1 MNLEGDKRLNLQLRL
16 DFSSAPT
23 GEARQ
28 AGREDIESPSAVS
41 EPERPANTRRIMEDV
56 CERANLK
63 EALRQVRSNKGSAG
77 VDGMTVDQL
86 GDYLKQHW
94 PAIREQLLNGT
105 YEPKPVRRVEIP
117 KPDGGGVRK
126 LGIPTVLDRFI
137 QQAVMQVLQRQWNPT
152 FSHHSYGFRPRRSA
166 HQAVA
171 QAQQYIAQGYG
182 WVIDL
187 DLEKFFDRVNHD
199 KLMGQ
204 IAKRVEDKRLLKLIR
219 AFLNAGVM
227 ENGLVSPSVEGTP
240 QGGPLSPLLSNL
252 VLDELDQELERR
264 GHRFVRY
271 ADDCN
276 IYVRSE
282 RAGQRVM
289 ESITRFIT
297 QKLKLKVNEA
307 KSAVAR
313 PQERKF
319 LGFSFTA
326 GPDIKRTI
334 APKSLE
340 RFKQQNPGHHAQG
353 QGRQHEDDN
362 GRVGSVYAG
371 LARLFRLLRNAR
383 GARRSHAL
391 GPAAIA
397 GRSVASVENT
407 TSPSCGTDRTAS
419 LWAVVQYGR
428 QRPWPMVHRP
438 EQSPLRRAFQCL
450 LQIARSPLLDRSA
463 LAQPL
468 EPPRYGPVCQVVW
481 EGRSREAPPY
491 PDPWPC
497 APRPIQDVSYH
508 GEYWGHSG
516 LVANISPP
524 TRSARF
530 GKSPVFGCR
539 IPAVVRIMLR
549 RLY

>member
-1 MNLEGDKRLNLQLRL
+1 MNLESDKRLNFQLRL

-28 AGREDIESPSAVS
+28 AGREDIESLLAVH
-41 EPERPANTRRIMEDV
+41 EPERPANTCCIMEEV
-56 CERANLK
+56 CERENLK

-77 VDGMTVDQL
+77 VDGMTVDKL

-94 PAIREQLLNGT
+94 PVIREQLLNGI
-105 YEPKPVRRVEIP
+105 YEPKPVRRVEIQ

-126 LGIPTVLDRFI
+126 LGIPTVLDRLV
-137 QQAVMQVLQRQWNPT
+137 QQAVMQVLQRRWNPT
-152 FSHHSYGFRPRRSA
+152 FSQYSYGFRPGRSA
-166 HQAVA
+166 HHAVA

-187 DLEKFFDRVNHD
+187 DLEMFFDRVNHD

-240 QGGPLSPLLSNL
+240 QGGPLLPLLSNL
-252 VLDELDQELERR
+252 VLDELDRELERR

-319 LGFSFTA
+319 LGFSFTS
-326 GPDIKRTI
+326 GPMVKRVI
-334 APKSLE
+334 APKALD
-340 RFKQQNPGHHAQG
+340 RFKRRIREVTRRAKVVSMETTIEELAPYMRGWRSYFGFCETPIVLKYLTRWVRLRLRAALW
-353 QGRQHEDDN
+353 RQWKTARRRRAALIAL
-362 GRVGSVYAG
+362 GVPPQ
-371 LARLFRLLRNAR
+371 LARTTA
-383 GARRSHAL
+383 GSGH
-391 GPAAIA
+391 GPWY
-397 GRSVASVENT
+397 
-407 TSPSCGTDRTAS
+407 
-419 LWAVVQYGR
+419 L
-428 QRPWPMVHRP
+428 
-438 EQSPLRRAFQCL
+438 
-450 LQIARSPLLDRSA
+450 ARSKA
-463 LAQPL
+463 LSIGLSNAYFKSLGLPSL
-468 EPPRYGPVCQVVW
+468 VD
-481 EGRSREAPPY
+481 EG
-491 PDPWPC
+491 
-497 APRPIQDVSYH
+497 
-508 GEYWGHSG
+508 
-516 LVANISPP
+516 
-524 TRSARF
+524 
-530 GKSPVFGCR
+530 
-539 IPAVVRIMLR
+539 
-549 RLY
+549 

>member
-1 MNLEGDKRLNLQLRL
+1 MNLESDKRLNIQSRL
-16 DFSSAPT
+16 DFPSAPT

-28 AGREDIESPSAVS
+28 AGREDIESLSVVS
-41 EPERPANTRRIMEDV
+41 EPERPANTSRILEDV

-63 EALRQVRSNKGSAG
+63 EALRQVKGNKGSAG
-77 VDGMTVDQL
+77 VDRMTVDQL
-86 GDYLKQHW
+86 GNYLKQHW

-117 KPDGGGVRK
+117 KPDGGMRK
-126 LGIPTVLDRFI
+126 LGIPTALDRFI
-137 QQAVMQVLQRQWNPT
+137 QQAVMQVLQKRWDPT
-152 FSHHSYGFRPRRSA
+152 FSQYSYGFRPRRSA
-166 HQAVA
+166 HYAVA
-171 QAQQYIAQGYG
+171 QAQQHIAQGYG

-282 RAGQRVM
+282 RAGRRVM
-289 ESITRFIT
+289 KSITRFIT

-326 GPDIKRTI
+326 GPEVKRAI
-334 APKSLE
+334 ASKALE
-340 RFKQQNPGHHAQG
+340 RFKQRIREITLRDKSVSMETTMEALAPYMRGWRGYFGFCETPEVLIGLTRWVRLRLRAALWRQWKTPRRRRAALIDLGVRPRLASNTAGSGHG
-353 QGRQHEDDN
+353 PW
-362 GRVGSVYAG
+362 Y
-371 LARLFRLLRNAR
+371 LARA
-383 GARRSHAL
+383 
-391 GPAAIA
+391 
-397 GRSVASVENT
+397 
-407 TSPSCGTDRTAS
+407 
-419 LWAVVQYGR
+419 Q
-428 QRPWPMVHRP
+428 
-438 EQSPLRRAFQCL
+438 
-450 LQIARSPLLDRSA
+450 A
-463 LAQPL
+463 LAF
-468 EPPRYGPVCQVVW
+468 
-481 EGRSREAPPY
+481 
-491 PDPWPC
+491 
-497 APRPIQDVSYH
+497 
-508 GEYWGHSG
+508 G
-516 LVANISPP
+516 LSNAY
-524 TRSARF
+524 F
-530 GKSPVFGCR
+530 KSLGLPSLFEDC
-539 IPAVVRIMLR
+539 
-549 RLY
+549 